1 MEIRKYQQGGYSI
14 NPIIYNPNVRAT
26 TASGGATQASS
37 SSDKKDN
44 EFIDDALKE
53 IFKTEGLNSDYNA
66 LMDYIDKI
74 GLNALNGADPMFSL
88 TKLTTALRYANAVKT
103 NKKEYDSAME
113 HMYNIHSE
121 NDTAVSAKGGVFVL
135 RDNKLTSVNI
145 NDLQEGETPLT
156 NAEISSIRSESGA
169 FNNFLTETVKGS
181 TSHAQI
187 KTIVQNAITN
197 LGEYAKDN
205 TYFLNPTSQDS
216 YNRAAKAGL
225 VNALSELNIDIDD
238 LRETNASNLISLQI
252 KDKNN
257 AAQIKSAIN
266 NIAVSLSTNQ
276 KILLELKARENG
288 IKGGYMDIIALY
300 ASQVAKS
307 DYTTDVD
314 LFDTAS
320 GTRGK
325 NKTSSPENKEG
336 EITPLMSY
344 YGGVGGNEAIINL
357 TPGHR
362 SGKNGASASFAIQGM
377 QWGQPL
383 DNEHKPID
391 NSSLREFLAKGF
403 GSITNTSNGIYVGNQ
418 KIDPTQYDNIFVQAG
433 QLTRVELP
441 YTTDANG
448 TIAPNWELLDEFQ
461 RVKREIEQ
469 NPGNAKAILDN
480 SNLKGYITSDGKWDP
495 RMVKPFFA
503 VNVLARGDDHWYG
516 GYSGEI
522 NPDTSEGF
530 LVPVED
536 QGLDEDNVKRLMQ
549 KVLGS
554 KDNPYNTSGTIY
566 MGVAFLPLGDSQAA
580 HSMQASGQMPTITA
594 RNVTNLSDLSFTDI
608 RRLNHN
614 QQVPHFISPNASKL
628 NN

>member
-26 TASGGATQASS
+26 TASGGATKASS
-37 SSDKKDN
+37 GSDKKDN

-181 TSHAQI
+181 TSHSQI

-238 LRETNASNLISLQI
+238 LRKTDASNLISLQI

-314 LFDTAS
+314 LFDTVS

-325 NKTSSPENKEG
+325 NKTTDGSEENSKMSA
-336 EITPLMSY
+336 LMNY
-344 YGGVGGNEAIINL
+344 YTGRSGAKRIIKL
-357 TPGHR
+357 TPGK
-362 SGKNGASASFAIQGM
+362 STKYKVEATI
-377 QWGQPL
+377 WGQAL
-383 DNEHKPID
+383 GYDDKPIAD
-391 NSSLREFLAKGF
+391 TSLEGFLNAGF
-403 GSITNTSNGIYVGNQ
+403 GPITQTSNGIYVGNQ
-418 KIDPTQYDNIFVQAG
+418 KIDATQYSNIMVQTE
-433 QLTRVELP
+433 QVSRMWLP
-441 YTTDANG
+441 YIVDEQGAILPDFKLYEIWENVDNAIRQNPNNKQQI
-448 TIAPNWELLDEFQ
+448 IAQSGIQEYLNPDGSFRQELL
-461 RVKREIEQ
+461 R
-469 NPGNAKAILDN
+469 
-480 SNLKGYITSDGKWDP
+480 
-495 RMVKPFFA
+495 PFFA
-503 VNVLARGDDHWYG
+503 VNVLARGDSNYFG
-516 GYSGEI
+516 GFSGEI
-522 NPDTSEGF
+522 NPSTAKDF
-530 LVPVED
+530 LTEVENM
-536 QGLDEDNVKRLMQ
+536 GLDEDAIKMRMQ
-549 KVLGS
+549 SILGEHY
-554 KDNPYNTSGTIY
+554 NPEGTIY
-566 MGVAFLPLGDSQAA
+566 MGVAFLPLEENSIVQA
-580 HSMQASGQMPTITA
+580 MNASGQHPTYSAAVGNAYTSRADNID
-594 RNVTNLSDLSFTDI
+594 RINHLSNKKPFVSA
-608 RRLNHN
+608 NSN
-614 QQVPHFISPNASKL
+614 KL
-628 NN
+628 